1 MEENEAKQRGSE
13 AQQLRVEHDAAEQ
26 VEKVELLQR
35 QMDQMMQQ
43 TRHTVDSTQQH
54 TADSAQQHTADS
66 AQLEL
71 LEHQLHQMQ
80 QKERAL
86 SGAKVER
93 LQEVFGK
100 LMAAPESGA
109 TKPAAAPTYG
119 MGKDGWEDAY
129 KQGIPQQSPSSP
141 AIASPIKLS
150 GAAARQAAVAKHTL
164 QRLWLNRDAK

>member
-1 MEENEAKQRGSE
+1 MEENEAAQRGSE
-13 AQQLRVEHDAAEQ
+13 AQQLRVEHGAAEQ

-43 TRHTVDSTQQH
+43 TRHT
-54 TADSAQQHTADS
+54 ADSAQLHTADS